1 MVLAGVSRA
10 ANADL
15 LGPLA
20 ANVAIEPG
28 GCLFAL
34 GGAGCPS
41 RRRGKGSFSLV
52 GIGHCLRLLSDSRQ
66 EMMQIHSFASD
77 CSSIGLP
84 VTCEYN
90 TSGSKSAP
98 FSQQMVPDSNRLG
111 PAEILLL
118 SQIFQHHLLQWVESF
133 STANGR
139 AQSSSFRST
148 PHGGAPTIASP
159 VPELWARAAPQAP
172 QACGSQ

>member
-52 GIGHCLRLLSDSRQ
+52 GIGHCPRLLSDSRQ

-98 FSQQMVPDSNRLG
+98 FGQQMVPEEPADLRHGLPTIIIVPHPRVAAACFGRGGSPSSERLG
-111 PAEILLL
+111 RPY
-118 SQIFQHHLLQWVESF
+118 
-133 STANGR
+133 
-139 AQSSSFRST
+139 
-148 PHGGAPTIASP
+148 
-159 VPELWARAAPQAP
+159 
-172 QACGSQ
+172 GSLR